1 MFDNGDIKLNKLTNF
16 FSAAATKRPAITIL
30 VVLLLSGF
38 FGYMASQQEELNTS
52 FGGELDTPE
61 IKAQTKLGEYFQT
74 SGSQSV
80 FQIILSGD
88 DVLTVDGYL
97 AWQELKQTVAQ
108 SEIAP
113 YLVSQP
119 GQPLI
124 AGFFAPIDFAR
135 TYDYSIDINSM
146 NDEQF
151 KALYVKA
158 NSQMPPEFKAFASA
172 LLSESYDEDAVTAS
186 AGLAI
191 ITVDSAKFVEEYG
204 LEAGAFIEQPR
215 MEVAL
220 NNSLSEIQVGNV
232 KVSGFSFGLLFGDE
246 GEDFQQ
252 EIGGLFAQAF
262 VIILVVLSYIFF
274 MKSKLF
280 SRKPLNIL
288 RRLIAISFMAFG
300 IAGVISPLVS
310 DLETPLLS
318 WMMLD
323 DPLLGR
329 MIPLSVFTFGFL
341 LNSRRRSSSD
351 LFLSLGAILLS
362 IGWMT
367 GAGTILGPGYLDII
381 GAPNQVSQ
389 IAPIILIGLGV
400 DYAIHFNSRYRE
412 EIGSGNSIDGATSS
426 TLKSVGIA
434 LTLATLATMVGFLT
448 NIVSPLPELKDFGIL
463 VSVGIFFAFF
473 LVMTFVPAIRTLLD
487 KRAEKK
493 EKIDSEAFTSS
504 GDSVLNKI
512 SEASGIIPRKLKIVA
527 IGLLVTVSTYGY
539 ISFTNLETI
548 FEFTDFLPE
557 DNPVVKTLD
566 LLSEEFGGGF
576 GETTSVLIE
585 GDDLATPEIHNAL
598 IASINN
604 LSEKENIVVYAGNV
618 AAESVLS
625 SMGELLTPAAG
636 PPGAPAGPPDVELIS
651 SLVGY
656 GVDLMSGAEGLEGLK
671 VKNTSDV
678 KGLYEFLAAKDPEA
692 FLAYIYFDENNNVT
706 AQQVR
711 ITTSAGSL
719 GAAQL
724 RDDIYVAFAPMINLG
739 IDVAATNDAI
749 VTQSVS
755 DLISKSQFQ
764 SLIFAILASMTFLI
778 IYYFL
783 DMRRPFLGVITIMPV
798 IAIVMGTYLGMY
810 YLDIP
815 LNPVTSTLSG
825 LAIGIG
831 VPFVIHVTNRFRESL
846 SQGNNPIEAATKT
859 LKTTGGSLF
868 GSAFTTMAGF
878 GILMTSTLKPF
889 QQMGQVVV
897 VALGF
902 ALVASILIL
911 PTMLVFWANYHNKK
925 TAKSL

>member
-1 MFDNGDIKLNKLTNF
+1 MKILTNF
-16 FSAAATKRPAITIL
+16 FSSAATKRPLVTIL
-30 VVLLLSGF
+30 IVLLLTGF
-38 FGYMASQQEELNTS
+38 FGYMAGQSEELNTS

-61 IKAQTKLGEYFQT
+61 IKAQGKLGEYFQT

-80 FQIILSGD
+80 FQIIISGE

-97 AWQELKQTVAQ
+97 AWVEVQKTI
-108 SEIAP
+108 SESDLQP

-119 GQPLI
+119 GQSSVQ
-124 AGFFAPIDFAR
+124 GFFAPV
-135 TYDYSIDINSM
+135 DIAMSFNPMLNM
-146 NDEQF
+146 NAIKAMDDVQF
-151 KALYVKA
+151 KNLYNQA

-172 LLSESYDEDAVTAS
+172 LLSESYDEDKTSAS

-191 ITVDSAKFVEEYG
+191 VTVDTAKFVEEYG
-204 LEAGAFIEQPR
+204 FDGAFIEQPK

-220 NNSLSEIQVGNV
+220 NKSLSQIAVGNV

-262 VIILVVLSYIFF
+262 AIILVVLSYIFF
-274 MKSKLF
+274 MKSSSF
-280 SRKPLNIL
+280 SRRPVNLL
-288 RRLIAISFMAFG
+288 RRLLALVLMIVG
-300 IAGVISPLVS
+300 ITGVVL
-310 DLETPLLS
+310 PLLS
-318 WMMLD
+318 DIELAFLSWMQLD

-329 MIPLSVFTFGFL
+329 IIPLSIFTFGFL
-341 LNSRRRSSSD
+341 LNSRRRTSSD

-362 IGWMT
+362 IGWMQ

-412 EIGSGNSIDGATSS
+412 EIGSGNTINGSTSS

-434 LTLATLATMVGFLT
+434 LTLATLATIVGFLT

-487 KRAEKK
+487 RRAEKK
-493 EKIDSEAFTSS
+493 EKIDSAAFTSS

-512 SEASGIIPRKLKIVA
+512 SEASGIIPKKLKLIA
-527 IGLLVTVSTYGY
+527 LALLVSVSSYGY

-585 GDDLATPEIHNAL
+585 GDDLATVEVHNAL
-598 IASINN
+598 IQSINN
-604 LSEKENIVVYAGNV
+604 LSDKENIIVYAGNV
-618 AAESVLS
+618 AQESVVGSL
-625 SMGELLTPAAG
+625 GQLLAPQSG
-636 PPGAPAGPPDVELIS
+636 PPGAPAGPPDMELIGTLS
-651 SLVGY
+651 SY
-656 GVDLMSGAEGLEGLK
+656 GVDIMSGAQGLDALI
-671 VKNTSDV
+671 VKTGGDV
-678 KGLYEFLAAKDPEA
+678 QGLYEYLVGKDTETFLAS
-692 FLAYIYFDENNNVT
+692 IYFNENSKVT
-706 AQQVR
+706 AAQVR
-711 ITTSAGSL
+711 ISTSAGSL
-719 GAAQL
+719 AAAQL
-724 RDDIYVAFAPMINLG
+724 RDDIYDAFKPMTDLG

-755 DLISKSQFQ
+755 DLISQSQFQ
-764 SLIFAILASMTFLI
+764 SLIFAILASMSFLI

-783 DMRRPFLGVITIMPV
+783 DMRRPFLGVITILPV
-798 IAIVMGTYLGMY
+798 VAIVMGTYLGMY

-831 VPFVIHVTNRFRESL
+831 VPFVIHVTNRFREAL
-846 SQGNNPIEAATKT
+846 LENNNPVEAATIT

-911 PTMLVFWANYHNKK
+911 PTLLVFWANYHNRK

>member
-1 MFDNGDIKLNKLTNF
+1 MKILTNF
-16 FSAAATKRPAITIL
+16 FSSAATKRPLVTIL
-30 VVLLLSGF
+30 IVLLLTGF
-38 FGYMASQQEELNTS
+38 FGYMAGQSEELNTS

-61 IKAQTKLGEYFQT
+61 IKAQSKLGEYFQT

-80 FQIILSGD
+80 FQIIISGE

-97 AWQELKQTVAQ
+97 AWVEVQKTI
-108 SEIAP
+108 SESDLQP

-119 GQPLI
+119 GQSSVQ
-124 AGFFAPIDFAR
+124 GFFAPV
-135 TYDYSIDINSM
+135 DIAMSFNPMLNM
-146 NDEQF
+146 NAIKAMDNVQF
-151 KALYVKA
+151 KNLYNQA

-172 LLSESYDEDAVTAS
+172 LLSESYDEDKTSAS
-186 AGLAI
+186 AGLALV
-191 ITVDSAKFVEEYG
+191 TVDTAKFVEEYG
-204 LEAGAFIEQPR
+204 FEGAFIEQPK

-220 NNSLSEIQVGNV
+220 NKSLSQIAVGNV

-262 VIILVVLSYIFF
+262 TIILVVLSYIFF
-274 MKSKLF
+274 MKSSSF
-280 SRKPLNIL
+280 SRRPVNLL
-288 RRLIAISFMAFG
+288 RRLLALVLMIVG
-300 IAGVISPLVS
+300 ITGVVL
-310 DLETPLLS
+310 PLLS
-318 WMMLD
+318 DIELAFLSWMQLD

-329 MIPLSVFTFGFL
+329 IIPLSTFTFGFL
-341 LNSRRRSSSD
+341 LNSRRRTSSD

-362 IGWMT
+362 IGWMQ

-412 EIGSGNSIDGATSS
+412 EIGSGNTINGSTTS

-434 LTLATLATMVGFLT
+434 LTLATLATIVGFLT

-487 KRAEKK
+487 RRAEKK

-512 SEASGIIPRKLKIVA
+512 SEASGIIPKKLKLIA
-527 IGLLVTVSTYGY
+527 LALLVSVSSYGY

-585 GDDLATPEIHNAL
+585 GDDLATVEVHNAL
-598 IASINN
+598 IQSINN
-604 LSEKENIVVYAGNV
+604 LSDKENIIVYAGNV
-618 AAESVLS
+618 AQESVVGSL
-625 SMGELLTPAAG
+625 GQLLAPQSG
-636 PPGAPAGPPDVELIS
+636 PPGAPAGPPDMELIGTLS
-651 SLVGY
+651 SY
-656 GVDLMSGAEGLEGLK
+656 GVDIMSGGQGLDGLI
-671 VKNTSDV
+671 VKTGGDV
-678 KGLYEFLAAKDPEA
+678 QGLYEYLVGKDSETFLAS
-692 FLAYIYFDENNNVT
+692 IYFDENSKVT
-706 AQQVR
+706 AAQVR
-711 ITTSAGSL
+711 ISTSAGSL
-719 GAAQL
+719 AAAQL
-724 RDDIYVAFAPMINLG
+724 RDDIYDAFKPMTDLG

-755 DLISKSQFQ
+755 DLISQSQFQ
-764 SLIFAILASMTFLI
+764 SLIFAILASMSFLV

-783 DMRRPFLGVITIMPV
+783 DMRRPFLGVITILPV
-798 IAIVMGTYLGMY
+798 VAIVMGTYLGMY

-831 VPFVIHVTNRFRESL
+831 VPFVIHVTNRFREAL
-846 SQGNNPIEAATKT
+846 AQNNNPVDAAIST
-859 LKTTGGSLF
+859 LRTTGGSLF

>member
-1 MFDNGDIKLNKLTNF
+1 MNILTNF
-16 FSAAATKRPAITIL
+16 FSSAATKRPLVTIL
-30 VVLLLSGF
+30 IVLLLTGF
-38 FGYMASQQEELNTS
+38 FGYMAGQSEELNTS

-61 IKAQTKLGEYFQT
+61 IKAQGKLGEYFQT

-80 FQIILSGD
+80 FQIIISGE

-97 AWQELKQTVAQ
+97 AWVEVQKTI
-108 SEIAP
+108 SESDLQP

-119 GQPLI
+119 GQSSVQ
-124 AGFFAPIDFAR
+124 GFFAPV
-135 TYDYSIDINSM
+135 DIAMSFNPMLNM
-146 NDEQF
+146 NAIKAMDDVQF
-151 KALYVKA
+151 KNLYNQA

-172 LLSESYDEDAVTAS
+172 LLSESYDEDKTSAS

-191 ITVDSAKFVEEYG
+191 VTVDTAKFVEEYG
-204 LEAGAFIEQPR
+204 FDGAFIEQPK

-220 NNSLSEIQVGNV
+220 NKSLSQIAVGNV

-262 VIILVVLSYIFF
+262 AIILVVLSYIFF
-274 MKSKLF
+274 MKSSSF
-280 SRKPLNIL
+280 SRRPVNLL
-288 RRLIAISFMAFG
+288 RRLLALVLMIVG
-300 IAGVISPLVS
+300 ITGVVL
-310 DLETPLLS
+310 PLLS
-318 WMMLD
+318 DIELAFLSWMQLD

-329 MIPLSVFTFGFL
+329 IIPLSTFTFGFL
-341 LNSRRRSSSD
+341 LNSRRRTSSD

-362 IGWMT
+362 IGWMQ

-412 EIGSGNSIDGATSS
+412 EIGSGNTINGSTSS

-434 LTLATLATMVGFLT
+434 LTLATLATIVGFLT

-487 KRAEKK
+487 RRAEKK

-512 SEASGIIPRKLKIVA
+512 SEASGIIPKKLKLIA
-527 IGLLVTVSTYGY
+527 LALLLSVSSYGY

-585 GDDLATPEIHNAL
+585 GDDLATVEVHNAL
-598 IASINN
+598 IQSINN
-604 LSEKENIVVYAGNV
+604 LSDKENIIVYAGNV
-618 AAESVLS
+618 AQESVVGSL
-625 SMGELLTPAAG
+625 GQLLVPQSG
-636 PPGAPAGPPDVELIS
+636 PPGAPAGPPDMELIGTLS
-651 SLVGY
+651 SY
-656 GVDLMSGAEGLEGLK
+656 GVDIMSGGQGLDALI
-671 VKNTSDV
+671 VKTGGDV
-678 KGLYEFLAAKDPEA
+678 QGLYEYLVGKDSETFLAS
-692 FLAYIYFDENNNVT
+692 IYFDENSKVT
-706 AQQVR
+706 AAQVR
-711 ITTSAGSL
+711 ISTSAGSL
-719 GAAQL
+719 AAAQL
-724 RDDIYVAFAPMINLG
+724 RDDIYDAFKPMTDLG

-755 DLISKSQFQ
+755 DLISQSQFQ
-764 SLIFAILASMTFLI
+764 SLIFAILASMSFLI

-783 DMRRPFLGVITIMPV
+783 DMRRPFLGVITILPV
-798 IAIVMGTYLGMY
+798 VAIVMGTYLGMY

-831 VPFVIHVTNRFRESL
+831 VPFVIHVTNRFREAL
-846 SQGNNPIEAATKT
+846 LENNNPVEAATIT

-902 ALVASILIL
+902 ALVASIVIL
-911 PTMLVFWANYHNKK
+911 PTLLVFWANYHNRK

>member
-1 MFDNGDIKLNKLTNF
+1 MKLLTNF
-16 FSAAATKRPAITIL
+16 FSSAATKRPVITIL
-30 VVLLLSGF
+30 VVLLLTGF
-38 FGYMASQQEELNTS
+38 FGYMAGQAEELSTS

-61 IKAQTKLGEYFQT
+61 IQASSKLGEYFQT

-80 FQIILSGD
+80 FQIIMSSE

-97 AWQELKQTVAQ
+97 AWQEINKVVSE
-108 SEIAP
+108 SEIFP
-113 YLVSQP
+113 YLVKDQ
-119 GQPLI
+119 GGAVQ
-124 AGFFAPIDFAR
+124 GFFAPVDFAKAFNPA
-135 TYDYSIDINSM
+135 INVSEM
-146 NDEQF
+146 SDEQF
-151 KALYVKA
+151 KQLYNQA

-172 LLSESYDEDAVTAS
+172 LLSSTYDEEATTAT

-191 ITVDSAKFVEEYG
+191 VTIDSSMIVQDFG
-204 LEAGAFIEQPR
+204 GSDGAFIEQPR

-220 NNSLSEIQVGNV
+220 ADALNQISVGNI
-232 KVSGFSFGLLFGDE
+232 KVSGFSFGLLLGNEGD
-246 GEDFQQ
+246 DFLE
-252 EIGGLFAQAF
+252 EIGILFGQAF
-262 VIILVVLSYIFF
+262 LIILVVLAYIFF
-274 MKSKLF
+274 IRP
-280 SRKPLNIL
+280 RKGFNIL
-288 RRLIAISFMAFG
+288 KSGRRTF
-300 IAGVISPLVS
+300 S
-310 DLETPLLS
+310 DLL
-318 WMMLD
+318 
-323 DPLLGR
+323 
-329 MIPLSVFTFGFL
+329 
-341 LNSRRRSSSD
+341 
-351 LFLSLGAILLS
+351 LSLGAILLS
-362 IGWMT
+362 IGWMQ

-400 DYAIHFNSRYRE
+400 DYAIHFTSRYRE
-412 EIGSGNSIDGATSS
+412 EIGSGNTVSGSATS

-434 LTLATLATMVGFLT
+434 LTLATLATIVGFLT

-463 VSVGIFFAFF
+463 VSAGIFFAFF

-487 KRAEKK
+487 RRAEKK
-493 EKIDSEAFTSS
+493 ENINLDAFSSS

-512 SEASGIIPRKLKIVA
+512 AASSGIIPKKLKIFALILLFA
-527 IGLLVTVSTYGY
+527 ISGYGY
-539 ISFTNLETI
+539 FSFTNLETI

-557 DNPVVKTLD
+557 DDPVVQTLG
-566 LLSEEFGGGF
+566 LLTDEFGGGF

-585 GDDLATPEIHNAL
+585 SDDLATPEAHNAL

-618 AAESVLS
+618 AAESVVATL
-625 SMGELLTPAAG
+625 GQLLAPQGAA
-636 PPGAPAGPPDVELIS
+636 PGAPPAMPDMALLG
-651 SLVGY
+651 SLGSF
-656 GVDLMSGAEGLEGLK
+656 GVDLMSGAQGIDALK
-671 VKNTSDV
+671 VKETGDV
-678 KGLYEFLAAKDPEA
+678 QGLYEYLVDLDSEA
-692 FLAYIYFDENNNVT
+692 FLATLYFNEDNVVT

-724 RDDIYVAFAPMINLG
+724 RDDIYDAFQPMSSLG
-739 IDVAATNDAI
+739 ISIAATNDAI

-755 DLISKSQFQ
+755 DLISESQFQ
-764 SLIFAILASMTFLI
+764 SLIFAILASMIFLI
-778 IYYFL
+778 LYYL
-783 DMRRPFLGVITIMPV
+783 IDIRKPFLGVITILPV
-798 IAIVMGTYLGMY
+798 VAIVMGTYLGMY
-810 YLDIP
+810 FLDIP

-831 VPFVIHVTNRFRESL
+831 VPFVIHVTNRFRETLLITDS
-846 SQGNNPIEAATKT
+846 PVDAVRTT

-878 GILMTSTLKPF
+878 GILMTSSLKPF

-911 PTMLVFWANYHNKK
+911 PTLLVFWANYHNKK